1 LEIDKMAKSE
11 YLQREDAAKKQL
23 GAKGVAKRVKQ
34 VPRAA
39 RLSVKELT
47 GVNISRKGVTADP
60 ASVGLAAAGFLPFGK
75 SLSVAAK
82 ALKPVGM
89 RISSAAGRVA
99 ARSKR
104 AVKMASSEIEN
115 AKWMDSQAAELYEK
129 AYREKNRSLGGFS
142 NRYESKGRGA
152 FDEDLGYNLSRVS
165 SGVSQNEGER
175 LVRQGLARKV
185 TSRGGDSVEYFSTGG
200 DALSKESARI
210 SSLSSTQRA
219 GAEATLRAA
228 GSRANK
234 QAAAAEIKR
243 RLAALKAAK
252 KRPSAPRNPKIPSA
266 L

>member
-1 LEIDKMAKSE
+1 MAKSE
-11 YLQREDAAKKQL
+11 YLQREEAAKKQL
-23 GAKGVAKRVKQ
+23 GAKGVKKRVKQ
-34 VPRAA
+34 LPTAA
-39 RLSVKELT
+39 RASLREMT
-47 GVNISRKGVTADP
+47 GIDVSRKGVSVDP
-60 ASVGLAAAGFLPFGK
+60 GNVALAAAGFIPFGK

-82 ALKPVGM
+82 VLKPVGM
-89 RISSAAGRVA
+89 RIAGAAGRVA
-99 ARSKR
+99 AKSKR
-104 AVKMASSEIEN
+104 SVKMASSEIEN
-115 AKWMDSQAAELYEK
+115 AKWMDSQAAEMYEK

-185 TSRGGDSVEYFSTGG
+185 YSGGGDSVEYFSTGG
-200 DALSKESARI
+200 DALSKEAARI
-210 SSLSSTQRA
+210 SSLSSSQRA
-219 GAEATLRAA
+219 VAEATLRAA